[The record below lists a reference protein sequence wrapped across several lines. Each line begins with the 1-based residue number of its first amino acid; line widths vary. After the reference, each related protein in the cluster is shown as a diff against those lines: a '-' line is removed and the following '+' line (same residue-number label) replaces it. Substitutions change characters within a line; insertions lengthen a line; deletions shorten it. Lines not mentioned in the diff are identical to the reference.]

1 MIVPKVKYNWTLD
14 LPPTD
19 VAKHFWGRVDLTPP
33 IFSWICCFG
42 QCLEKVPQCL
52 VIPIGW

>member
-42 QCLEKVPQCL
+42 QCLEKVPQY
-52 VIPIGW
+52 VW